1 MVLKNKTP
9 IGEQGEHGY
18 FALFKDLMGI
28 SCAYTQKS
36 RE

>member
-18 FALFKDLMGI
+18 FALFKDP
-28 SCAYTQKS
+28 QKS